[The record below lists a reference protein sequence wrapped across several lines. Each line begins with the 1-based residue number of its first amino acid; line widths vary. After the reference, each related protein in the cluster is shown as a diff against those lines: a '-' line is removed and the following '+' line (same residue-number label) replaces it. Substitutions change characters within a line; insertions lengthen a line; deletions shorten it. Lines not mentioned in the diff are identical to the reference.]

1 MDSVDF
7 LAIVSKIWLRIL
19 KQLFLIPKVKAA
31 CIFCINFIQNSIN
44 YLPRNLIRRNEV
56 LQISL
61 FFWIFW
67 ITK

>member
-31 CIFCINFIQNSIN
+31 CILCISFIQKKHKLFATKFNS
-44 YLPRNLIRRNEV
+44 
-56 LQISL
+56 
-61 FFWIFW
+61 
-67 ITK
+67 KK